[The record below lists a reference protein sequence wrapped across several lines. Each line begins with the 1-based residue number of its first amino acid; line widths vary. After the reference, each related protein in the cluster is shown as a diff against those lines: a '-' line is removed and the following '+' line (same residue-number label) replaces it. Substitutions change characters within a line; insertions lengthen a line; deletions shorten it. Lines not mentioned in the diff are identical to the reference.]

1 MPLPQ
6 PATFDE
12 FMRLQH
18 VAAVNVSGADH
29 SSWNGTYEAQPYKLT
44 DDGLR
49 VLGTAGWDH
58 TIRYDEERVLRP
70 LQQMFLQAGQQQ
82 DDATLLRYREALAIV
97 YHENLHM
104 LAGPGTEHADAEL
117 DFRFAAV
124 RALEEGVT
132 ESYGHE
138 TLDDYIDEFQLDRVA
153 PGIKNVVAFPAYER
167 FTPATET
174 LAYELAGLDN
184 TDRFE
189 IVRRMAVV
197 NATGKWAVATGIIA
211 DRYGLGDPRFARER
225 EAAERRITQAMWN
238 HFGKLPELSALGS
251 HQIFSRSCAIGRK
264 AFEEGRSV
272 AGQYFART
280 VSFRG
285 VAAPGRGA
293 SGWGSYS
300 AGSGSAYSVTRR
312 PQGPERRP

>member
-18 VAAVNVSGADH
+18 VAAINVTGADH
-29 SSWNGTYEAQPYKLT
+29 SSWSGTWEVQPYKLT

-70 LQQMFLQAGQQQ
+70 LRQMFLQAGQVQ
-82 DDATLLRYREALAIV
+82 DDATLLRYRQALAVV

-104 LAGPGTEHADAEL
+104 LAGPGTEHADAEQ
-117 DFRFAAV
+117 DFRIAAV

-153 PGIKNVVAFPAYER
+153 PGIKTVFAFPSYER
-167 FTPATET
+167 FTPAAET
-174 LAYELAGLDN
+174 LAYELGGLDN
-184 TDRFE
+184 ADRLE
-189 IVRRMAVV
+189 ILRRMAIV
-197 NATGKWAVATGIIA
+197 NATGKWDVATGIVA

-225 EAAERRITQAMWN
+225 AGAERRITNAMWK
-238 HFGKLPELSALGS
+238 HFGKLPELSALNS

-264 AFEEGRSV
+264 AFEEGRAV

-280 VSFRG
+280 VSFGG
-285 VAAPGRGA
+285 VASPGRGP
-293 SGWGSYS
+293 SGWGTYS
-300 AGSGSAYSVTRR
+300 ARGAPPHSATRR
-312 PQGPERRP
+312 PGSPERGS